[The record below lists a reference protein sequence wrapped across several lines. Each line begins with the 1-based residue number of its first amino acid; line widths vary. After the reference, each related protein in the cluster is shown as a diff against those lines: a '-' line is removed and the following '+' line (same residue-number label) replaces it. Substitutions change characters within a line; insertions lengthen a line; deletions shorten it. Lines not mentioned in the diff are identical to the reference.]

1 MKVKLSSLR
10 AKRSNPELC
19 RFPGLLRRYALR
31 NDGLKLVALLGTIFI
46 GATAAQAADKI
57 NVGKAVQDVWLY
69 TPVDVGIAEGIFA
82 KQGLDVEVSI
92 MSGGAKLQQALV
104 AGSIEIGLGGS
115 QAMALTL
122 KGAPTIAVA
131 SLAGPPAGFSILVV
145 PDSPITSVAD
155 LKGKSIGF
163 ASNGSILDWLQQRLS
178 IQQGWGQHGMKG
190 VAAGGSE
197 ASAAALLSHQLDAI
211 ISTTETGFTLEAKH
225 QARILTNME
234 PFAPELITQVI
245 FARTPYLSEHPER
258 VERFLKGWFAAVAFI
273 KANKDKSSAIAA
285 PVLNMEEAVVERAY
299 DVELP
304 YLSTDGTFAPKGIDL
319 LRQSFVEL
327 GILDKPPTDD
337 QILTTRFVPVKP

>member
-1 MKVKLSSLR
+1 
-10 AKRSNPELC
+10 
-19 RFPGLLRRYALR
+19 LLRRYALR

-82 KQGLDVEVSI
+82 RQGLDVEVSI

-285 PVLNMEEAVVERAY
+285 PVLNMEKAVVERAY

-327 GILDKPPTDD
+327 SILDKPPTDD

>member
-1 MKVKLSSLR
+1 MRCSL
-10 AKRSNPELC
+10 A
-19 RFPGLLRRYALR
+19 FA
-31 NDGLKLVALLGTIFI
+31 
-46 GATAAQAADKI
+46 GAHAADKI
-57 NVGKAVQDVWLY
+57 KVGKAVQDVWLY
-69 TPVDVGIAEGIFA
+69 TPVDIGIAEGIFA
-82 KQGLDVEVSI
+82 KQGLDVEISI

-104 AGSIEIGLGGS
+104 AGSIDIGLGGS

-145 PDSPITSVAD
+145 PDLPIKSVAD

-225 QARILTNME
+225 QVRILTSME

-245 FARTPYLSEHPER
+245 FARTPYLAEHPER
-258 VERFLKGWFAAVAFI
+258 VERFLKGWFASVAFI
-273 KANKDKSSAIAA
+273 KANKDKSSTIAA
-285 PVLNMEEAVVERAY
+285 PVLNMEKAVVARAY

-304 YLSTDGTFAPKGIDL
+304 YLSSDGTFAPKGIDL

-337 QILTTRFVPVKP
+337 QILTTRFLPVKP

>member
-1 MKVKLSSLR
+1 MPKNI
-10 AKRSNPELC
+10 AKR
-19 RFPGLLRRYALR
+19 LLLAGCIL
-31 NDGLKLVALLGTIFI
+31 AAAST
-46 GATAAQAADKI
+46 AQAADKI